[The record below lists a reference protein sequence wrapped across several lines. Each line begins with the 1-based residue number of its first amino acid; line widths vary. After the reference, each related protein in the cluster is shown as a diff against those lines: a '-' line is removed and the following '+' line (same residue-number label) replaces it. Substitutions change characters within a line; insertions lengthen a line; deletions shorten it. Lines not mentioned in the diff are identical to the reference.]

1 MQAIATLGGTF
12 LDCNQLFCL
21 MSRHDKDHLTRLSV
35 FNLTAQ
41 DQLSYAF
48 ERLSEL
54 LTDPSAGVATNG
66 EEAAINVRSSVPNLS
81 LKITLLDPSSSPQY
95 CQADCR
101 KKRLMVTLVEAAPQA
116 TAAMPFSTLAFPLA
130 AFAPVG
136 SQEGQRQ
143 EDKPS
148 SVEGPI
154 PFYAT
159 G

>member
-1 MQAIATLGGTF
+1 
-12 LDCNQLFCL
+12 

-54 LTDPSAGVATNG
+54 LTDPFAAASNG
-66 EEAAINVRSSVPNLS
+66 EEAAINVRSSLPNLS
-81 LKITLLDPSSSPQY
+81 LKITVLDAARSSLDF
-95 CQADCR
+95 QADCR
-101 KKRLMVTLVEAAPQA
+101 KKRLMVTLVEAPPVA
-116 TAAMPFSTLAFPLA
+116 TVAMPFSAAFPQG
-130 AFAPVG
+130 AFAPVR
-136 SQEGQRQ
+136 SQESQRQ
-143 EDKPS
+143 QDKPS
-148 SVEGPI
+148 SLEGPT